1 MVERVK
7 KSGKRTGFSP
17 ESVSP
22 FLTADLGGAA
32 VKMEARPFFGKVLLR
47 GLGEDAAF
55 LKAAESVLGAGL
67 PLTPNTTVAPARG
80 GKSGGA
86 KGKEGKDGGGG
97 VEWERIFW
105 LGPSEW
111 LIWTSGREGLL
122 SALDGGLSDLHSAAV
137 DVSDYYAALRI
148 SGDLARE
155 VLAHGCPLDLEGGGL
170 EVGTCAQTR
179 FRAASLLLYCA
190 DDAPTYD
197 IQVRWSYAEYLRR
210 YLSEVSALCAA
221 ARG

>member
-7 KSGKRTGFSP
+7 KSAKRMVFSP
-17 ESVSP
+17 EAVSP

-32 VKMEARPFFGKVLLR
+32 VKLEARPFFGKVLLR

-67 PLTPNTTVAPARG
+67 PLTPNTTVAPSRG
-80 GKSGGA
+80 GKGGKGGA
-86 KGKEGKDGGGG
+86 
-97 VEWERIFW
+97 EWERIFW

-111 LIWTSGREGLL
+111 LIWTSGREELL
-122 SALDGGLSDLHSAAV
+122 SALDGGLSGLHSAAV
-137 DVSDYYAALRI
+137 DVSDYYAVLRV

-155 VLAHGCPLDLEGGGL
+155 VLAHGCPLDLEGDGFG
-170 EVGTCAQTR
+170 VGSCAQTR
-179 FRAASLLLYCA
+179 FRSAAILIYFA
-190 DDAPTYD
+190 DDAPTFD

-210 YLSEVSALCAA
+210 YLAEVSALCAA
-221 ARG
+221 AANEIN